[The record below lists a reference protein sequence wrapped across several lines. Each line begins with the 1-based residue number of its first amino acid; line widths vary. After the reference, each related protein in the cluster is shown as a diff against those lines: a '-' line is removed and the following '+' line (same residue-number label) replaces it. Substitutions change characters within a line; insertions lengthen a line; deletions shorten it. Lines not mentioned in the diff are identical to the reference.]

1 MRHLRRRRL
10 IRRIAAL
17 CVALLLLLPLCVRA
31 YVRLPH
37 LGYFS
42 ASSRAFRIPA
52 IHDGFVPQG
61 LAYDPES
68 EVYLVTGYQK
78 AGGPSPLFLVGR
90 DGAVSKTLYF
100 VLEDDTPYTG
110 HAGGIALRGA
120 YLYLAGGH
128 DAAVHVFSASALAHI
143 QDGSPLRAI
152 GRLSCVSPA
161 DRGDH
166 LGPAFLCATE
176 QGLVV
181 GEFYRGG
188 NYETPESH
196 RVVCPSGAV
205 QRALALV
212 YPADPAAALGVASAP
227 AFALSLP
234 DLAQG
239 MAVAD
244 GWIAVTASWGLS
256 HSSLYLCDAARLPR
270 AGDVTV
276 LGCTLPC
283 YALEPAACAVCTSL
297 PPMAEEPTIVDGALY
312 VMNESASDLYFFGKL
327 TGGQYCYATPLSF
340 FLEP

>member
-1 MRHLRRRRL
+1 MRHGRRRRW
-10 IRRIAAL
+10 IRRAAAL
-17 CVALLLLLPLCVRA
+17 CGALLLLLPLCVRA

-37 LGYFS
+37 LAYFH

-61 LAYDPES
+61 LAYDPEN
-68 EVYLVTGYQK
+68 ECCLVTGYQK

-90 DGAVSKTLYF
+90 DGAVLKTLF
-100 VLEDDTPYTG
+100 FILEDGTPYTG
-110 HAGGIALRGA
+110 HAGGIALQGD
-120 YLYLAGGH
+120 YLYLAGGY
-128 DAAVHVFSASALAHI
+128 DAAVHVFSASAI
-143 QDGSPLRAI
+143 EYVQDGSPLCAI
-152 GRLSCVSPA
+152 GHISCVSPV
-161 DRGDH
+161 DSGDH

-176 QGLVV
+176 QGLLV
-181 GEFYRGG
+181 GEFYRSG

-196 RVVCPSGAV
+196 RVVCPSGAI
-205 QRALALV
+205 QRALALL
-212 YPADPAAALGVASAP
+212 YPADPASPLGVSSLP
-227 AFALSLP
+227 SLALSLP

-244 GWIAVTASWGLS
+244 GWICVTASWGLS
-256 HSSLYLCDAARLPR
+256 HSSLYLCDAAFLPR
-270 AGDVTV
+270 AEDVTV

-297 PPMAEEPTIVDGALY
+297 PPMAEEPTIVDGSLY

-340 FLEP
+340 FFKP